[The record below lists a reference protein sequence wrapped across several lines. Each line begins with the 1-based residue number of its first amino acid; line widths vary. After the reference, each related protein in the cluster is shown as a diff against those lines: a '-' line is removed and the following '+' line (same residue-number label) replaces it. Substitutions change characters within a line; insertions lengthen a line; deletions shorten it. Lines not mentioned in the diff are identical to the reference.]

1 MNLANAGAAIATNI
15 ADISA
20 ATARTKSMR
29 LNALPATVCCCPIVF
44 LLLVEGAG
52 LGLFFLPPPV
62 YWLQG

>member
-1 MNLANAGAAIATNI
+1 LNLANAGAAIATNI

-29 LNALPATVCCCPIVF
+29 LNALPATVCCCPIVL

-52 LGLFFLPPPV
+52 
-62 YWLQG
+62 